1 MRFYL
6 LKTEKG
12 SSGRF
17 VLFNMEILLYKIIR
31 FELLLVMLIV

>member
-12 SSGRF
+12 SSVRF
-17 VLFNMEILLYKIIR
+17 VFNMEILFYKIIR